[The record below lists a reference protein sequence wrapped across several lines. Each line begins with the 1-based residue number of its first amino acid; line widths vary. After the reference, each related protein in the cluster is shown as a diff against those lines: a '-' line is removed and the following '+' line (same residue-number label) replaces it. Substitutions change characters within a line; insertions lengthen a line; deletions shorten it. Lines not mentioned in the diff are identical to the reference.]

1 MGWLVLLVLGG
12 VGVYVMKPDERIRVV
27 RAVLRPIEDV
37 WFAIQDE
44 RARKD
49 PLRDALGA
57 RTRWPLI
64 TWTIAALNAVIFIMG
79 GHGDPDSLVRWGGS
93 VAPLTTGGD
102 WWRLLTAPFVHSG
115 FIALLVT
122 IAGLLQPAM
131 LVERLLGPV
140 ALATVFLSG
149 GVLSTVIHLSIN
161 PLEVSAGGTGA
172 VLAVYGTLLAVLVR
186 GAMRP
191 SEFTIPLRFLRLLA
205 PAAAVFLLHALWTGD
220 LPGPAGLV
228 PLAAG
233 FGFGIGLALTMADGW
248 APASRAAAMPI
259 ATVIIAAVIGWPLRG
274 VMDARPDIA
283 RVVVDEDRTARDYA
297 SATTQFKLG
306 ALKAEAVAQIIEHR
320 IEPVLTE
327 TQARLHALTH
337 VPADQRPLVSAANDY
352 VALRLE
358 SWQLRAKALHK
369 SSMRMLRDAD
379 DKERASLALLEK
391 LRPPA

>member
-1 MGWLVLLVLGG
+1 MGLLVLLVLGG
-12 VGVYVMKPDERIRVV
+12 VALYVMRPAERIRIA
-27 RAVLRPIEDV
+27 RTVLRPIEDA

-49 PLRDALGA
+49 PFRDALDA

-64 TWTIAALNAVIFIMG
+64 TWTIVAVNAAIFIMG
-79 GHGDPDSLVRWGGS
+79 GHGDPDTLVQWGGS

-102 WWRLLTAPFVHSG
+102 WWRLLTAPFVHPS
-115 FIALLVT
+115 FIALVVT

-131 LVERLLGPV
+131 LVERLLGPI

-161 PLEVSAGGTGA
+161 PLEVSAGATGA
-172 VLAVYGTLLAVLVR
+172 VLAVYGTFLAVLVR
-186 GAMRP
+186 GALRP
-191 SEFTIPLRFLRLLA
+191 SEFTISRQFLRWLA

-220 LPGPAGLV
+220 LAGAAGLV

-233 FGFGIGLALTMADGW
+233 FVFGIVLAWTMAEGW
-248 APASRAAAMPI
+248 TPAWRAAAMPI
-259 ATVIIAAVIGWPLRG
+259 ATVIMAAVIGVPLRG

-297 SATTQFKLG
+297 SATAQFKLG
-306 ALKAEAVAQIIEHR
+306 ALKAEAVAQIIERR
-320 IEPVLTE
+320 IEPVLME
-327 TQARLHALTH
+327 TQTRLRSLTH
-337 VPADQRPLVSAANDY
+337 VPTDQAPLLTAASDF
-352 VALRLE
+352 VALRIE

-369 SSMRMLRDAD
+369 SNMRMLRDAD
-379 DKERASLALLEK
+379 DKERASLALLDK
-391 LRPPA
+391 IRPPA

>member
-1 MGWLVLLVLGG
+1 VLGG
-12 VGVYVMKPDERIRVV
+12 VGVYVMKPDERIRVA

-64 TWTIAALNAVIFIMG
+64 TWTIAALNAVIFILG

-102 WWRLLTAPFVHSG
+102 WWRLLTAPFVHPG
-115 FIALLVT
+115 FIALVVT

-161 PLEVSAGGTGA
+161 PLEVSAGATGA
-172 VLAVYGTLLAVLVR
+172 VLAVYGTFLAVLVR
-186 GAMRP
+186 GAMRR
-191 SEFTIPLRFLRLLA
+191 SEFTIPLSVLRWLA
-205 PAAAVFLLHALWTGD
+205 PAATVFLLHALWTGD

-228 PLAAG
+228 PLATG
-233 FGFGIGLALTMADGW
+233 FVFGIGLAGTMADGW
-248 APASRAAAMPI
+248 TPAGRAAAMPI

-320 IEPVLTE
+320 IEPVLME
-327 TQARLHALTH
+327 TQTRLHSLTH
-337 VPADQRPLVSAANDY
+337 VPPDQAPLLTAANDF
-352 VALRLE
+352 VALRIE
-358 SWQLRAKALHK
+358 SWQLRARALHK
-369 SSMRMLRDAD
+369 SNMRMLRDAD
-379 DKERASLALLEK
+379 DKERASLALLDK
-391 LRPPA
+391 IRPPA